1 MNKKDRIAVV
11 FSIAYGVITISL
23 TASANRDAGALFLL
37 TNIPLFA
44 YWGYR
49 FIKGDISFVGGKD
62 DQSQ

>member
-37 TNIPLFA
+37 KLF
-44 YWGYR
+44 
-49 FIKGDISFVGGKD
+49 IS
-62 DQSQ
+62 